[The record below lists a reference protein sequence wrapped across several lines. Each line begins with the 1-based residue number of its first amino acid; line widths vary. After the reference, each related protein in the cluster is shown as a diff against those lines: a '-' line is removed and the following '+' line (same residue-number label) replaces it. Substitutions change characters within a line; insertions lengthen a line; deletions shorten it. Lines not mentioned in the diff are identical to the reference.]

1 MMRMGSR
8 EGRSEKPSSIKT
20 GKLTLAISIIHTAK
34 GRANRLPAGEWE
46 GTGCEV

>member
-1 MMRMGSR
+1 MGSR

-20 GKLTLAISIIHTAK
+20 SGKLTLAISIIHTAK
-34 GRANRLPAGEWE
+34 DRANRLPAGEWE